1 MPRLELVDWITPN
14 ALVLSLNGE
23 LDGAGCCEVETRL
36 QRLLRTCPDICVA
49 LDLSGVTAVEAE
61 AAEELLLAV
70 VTMRAQGGS
79 LIIARPSAAC
89 IAVLR
94 RLNLAY
100 LPHLP
105 KERVVAG
112 VTA

>member
-1 MPRLELVDWITPN
+1 MPRLELIDWITPN
-14 ALVLSLNGE
+14 ALVLSLNGQ
-23 LDGAGCCEVETRL
+23 LDAAGSHDVEARL
-36 QRLLRTCPDICVA
+36 QQLLRTCPDICVA
-49 LDLSGVTAVEAE
+49 LDLSGVEAVEVE
-61 AAEELLLAV
+61 AAEALFLSV
-70 VTMRAQGGS
+70 VAMRARGGS

-89 IAVLR
+89 VAVLR
-94 RLNLAY
+94 QLNMAF